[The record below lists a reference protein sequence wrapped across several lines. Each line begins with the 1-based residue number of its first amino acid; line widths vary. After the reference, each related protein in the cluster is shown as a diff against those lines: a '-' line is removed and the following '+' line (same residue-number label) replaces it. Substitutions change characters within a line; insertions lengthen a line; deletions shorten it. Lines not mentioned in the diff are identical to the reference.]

1 MQFVAVLVTLVLF
14 HVLYQMKKR
23 GISFG
28 GRVITGT
35 IVGLIL
41 GFIFKDNTEYVS
53 VFGSIYVNLLYA
65 MVIPLLLTTII
76 RTMLNTGSLTKLR
89 SVGLKSIGI
98 LSLHNVMGSIV
109 GLILAVAFKIGQ
121 GVHFDVPVDSEVKEV
136 PTVSETITNFFPSN
150 IVSNAAEGQVVPII
164 IFSVLVG
171 VATLKLIE
179 SGKEET
185 VRPFAEFINSFAEVI
200 FKLTSMITSL
210 TPYAVLALMTNA
222 VSRVDSTAIAPFI
235 LILVLNYVASVIHT
249 FLGTG
254 ILVSSFAKVNPIA
267 YFKKVWPVTMIG
279 FTTQSSMG
287 AIPANVENLREKQGV
302 AEEIASFTA
311 PLGATMGMPG
321 CAGFWPVMNAIFVAN
336 MMGLGWGAGD
346 YVKLVLIALLVS
358 LGTVGVPGTATI
370 TTTALFAAMGLPLE
384 MVVLLAPISTL
395 ADMGRTATNVTAAN
409 SSALIVAASEDKLNR
424 EVFNRA

>member
-14 HVLYQMKKR
+14 YVLYQMKKR

-41 GFIFKDNTEYVS
+41 GFIFKGNTEYVS

-185 VRPFAEFINSFAEVI
+185 IRPFAEFINSFAEVI

-222 VSRVDSTAIAPFI
+222 VGRVDSTAIAPFI

-287 AIPANVENLREKQGV
+287 AIPANVENLTEKQGV

>member
-14 HVLYQMKKR
+14 YVLYQMKKR

-41 GFIFKDNTEYVS
+41 GFIFKGNTEYVS

-185 VRPFAEFINSFAEVI
+185 VRPFSEFINSFAEVI

-222 VSRVDSTAIAPFI
+222 VGRVDSTAITPFI

-287 AIPANVENLREKQGV
+287 AIPANVEKSYGKNK
-302 AEEIASFTA
+302 
-311 PLGATMGMPG
+311 
-321 CAGFWPVMNAIFVAN
+321 
-336 MMGLGWGAGD
+336 
-346 YVKLVLIALLVS
+346 
-358 LGTVGVPGTATI
+358 
-370 TTTALFAAMGLPLE
+370 
-384 MVVLLAPISTL
+384 VLL
-395 ADMGRTATNVTAAN
+395 
-409 SSALIVAASEDKLNR
+409 KK
-424 EVFNRA
+424 

>member
-14 HVLYQMKKR
+14 YVLYQMKKR

-41 GFIFKDNTEYVS
+41 GFIFKGNTEYVS

-185 VRPFAEFINSFAEVI
+185 VRPFSEFINSFAEVI

-222 VSRVDSTAIAPFI
+222 VGRVDSTAIAPFI

-287 AIPANVENLREKQGV
+287 AIPANVENLTEKQGV

-336 MMGLGWGAGD
+336 MMGLGWGTGD

>member
-14 HVLYQMKKR
+14 YVLYQMKKR

-121 GVHFDVPVDSEVKEV
+121 GVYFDVPVDSEVKEV

-222 VSRVDSTAIAPFI
+222 VGRVDSTAIAPFI

-287 AIPANVENLREKQGV
+287 AIPANVENLTEKQGV

-346 YVKLVLIALLVS
+346 YIKLVLIALLVS

>member
-1 MQFVAVLVTLVLF
+1 MQFVAVLVILVLF
-14 HVLYQMKKR
+14 YVLYQMKKR

-41 GFIFKDNTEYVS
+41 GFIFKGNTEYVS

-179 SGKEET
+179 SGKEEN

-222 VSRVDSTAIAPFI
+222 VGRVDSTAIAPFI

-287 AIPANVENLREKQGV
+287 AIPANVENLTEKQGV

-336 MMGLGWGAGD
+336 MMGLGWGTGD

>member
-14 HVLYQMKKR
+14 YILHQMKKR

-28 GRVITGT
+28 IRVITGA
-35 IVGLIL
+35 IAGLIL
-41 GFIFKDNTEYVS
+41 GFIFRANTEYVS
-53 VFGSIYVNLLYA
+53 IFGSIYANLLYA
-65 MVIPLLLTTII
+65 MVIPLLLTTIV
-76 RTMLNTGSLTKLR
+76 RTMLNTGSLDKLR
-89 SVGLKSIGI
+89 SVGLKSVGI
-98 LSLHNVMGSIV
+98 LSLHNVMASIV
-109 GLILAVAFKIGQ
+109 GLILATAFKIGQ
-121 GVHFDVPVDSEVKEV
+121 GVHFDVPVDTEIKEV
-136 PTVSETITNFFPSN
+136 PTVAETITNFFPSN
-150 IVSNAAEGQVVPII
+150 IVSNAAEGQIVPII

-171 VATLKLIE
+171 VAALKLIE
-179 SGKEET
+179 SGKENT
-185 VRPFAEFINSFAEVI
+185 VRPFAEFTNSFAEVI

-210 TPYAVLALMTNA
+210 TPYAVLALMANA
-222 VSRVDSTAIAPFI
+222 VGRVDSTAIAPFI
-235 LILVLNYVASVIHT
+235 LILVLNYVASAIHT

-254 ILVSSFAKVNPIA
+254 ILVSAFAKVNPFT

-287 AIPANVENLREKQGV
+287 AIPANIENLTEKQGV
-302 AEEIASFTA
+302 SEEIASFTA

-321 CAGFWPVMNAIFVAN
+321 CAGFWPVINAIFVAN
-336 MMGLGWGAGD
+336 VMGLGWGPTEYARLI
-346 YVKLVLIALLVS
+346 LVALLVS

-409 SSALIVAASEDKLNR
+409 ASTLIVAASENKLDK
-424 EVFNRA
+424 EVFNRS

>member
-14 HVLYQMKKR
+14 YILYQMKKR

-222 VSRVDSTAIAPFI
+222 VGRVDSTAIAPFI

-287 AIPANVENLREKQGV
+287 SIPANVENLTEKQGV

-346 YVKLVLIALLVS
+346 YIKLVLIALLVS

>member
-14 HVLYQMKKR
+14 YVLYQMKKR

-136 PTVSETITNFFPSN
+136 PTVSETIINFFPSN

-222 VSRVDSTAIAPFI
+222 VGRVDSTAIAPFI

-336 MMGLGWGAGD
+336 MMGLGWGTGD

-424 EVFNRA
+424 EVFNRD

>member
-14 HVLYQMKKR
+14 YVLYQMKKR

-41 GFIFKDNTEYVS
+41 GFIFKENTEYVS

-121 GVHFDVPVDSEVKEV
+121 GVYFDVPVDSEVKEV

-222 VSRVDSTAIAPFI
+222 VGRVDSTAIAPFI

-287 AIPANVENLREKQGV
+287 AIPANVENLTEKQGV

>member
-14 HVLYQMKKR
+14 YVLYQMKKR

-136 PTVSETITNFFPSN
+136 PTVSETIINFFPSN

-222 VSRVDSTAIAPFI
+222 VGRVDSTAIAPFI

-287 AIPANVENLREKQGV
+287 AIPANVENLTEKQGV

-346 YVKLVLIALLVS
+346 YIKLVLIALLVS

>member
-14 HVLYQMKKR
+14 YVLYQMKKR

-136 PTVSETITNFFPSN
+136 PTVSETIINFFPSN

-222 VSRVDSTAIAPFI
+222 VGRVDSTAIAPFI

-287 AIPANVENLREKQGV
+287 AIPANVENLTEKQGV

>member
-14 HVLYQMKKR
+14 YVLYQMKKR

-41 GFIFKDNTEYVS
+41 GFIFKGNTEYVS

-164 IFSVLVG
+164 VFSVLVG

-179 SGKEET
+179 SGKEEN

-222 VSRVDSTAIAPFI
+222 VGRVDSTAIAPFI

-287 AIPANVENLREKQGV
+287 AIPANVENLTEKQGV

-395 ADMGRTATNVTAAN
+395 ADRGRTATNVTAAN

>member
-14 HVLYQMKKR
+14 YVLHQMKKR
-23 GISFG
+23 DISFG
-28 GRVITGT
+28 VRVITGT
-35 IVGLIL
+35 IAGLIL
-41 GFIFKDNTEYVS
+41 GFIFRGNTEYVS
-53 VFGSIYVNLLYA
+53 VFGSIYVNLLYS
-65 MVIPLLLTTII
+65 MVIPLLLTTIV

-109 GLILAVAFKIGQ
+109 GLILAIAFKIGQ
-121 GVHFDVPVDSEVKEV
+121 GVNFDIPADNEVREV
-136 PTVSETITNFFPSN
+136 PTVAETITNFFPSN
-150 IVSNAAEGQVVPII
+150 IVSNAAEGQIVPII
-164 IFSVLVG
+164 IFSVLLG
-171 VATLKLIE
+171 IAALKLIE
-179 SGKEET
+179 SGKEEV
-185 VRPFAEFINSFAEVI
+185 VRPFAEFTNSLAEVI

-222 VSRVDSTAIAPFI
+222 VGRVDSTAIAPFI
-235 LILVLNYVASVIHT
+235 LILVLNYVASAIHT

-254 ILVSSFAKVNPIA
+254 MLVSAFAKVNPFA

-287 AIPANVENLREKQGV
+287 AIPANVENLTEEQGV

-321 CAGFWPVMNAIFVAN
+321 CAGFWPVINAIFVAN
-336 MMGLGWGAGD
+336 MMGLGWGPAD
-346 YVKLVLIALLVS
+346 FVKLILIALLVS

-409 SSALIVAASEDKLNR
+409 SSALIVAASENKLNR
-424 EVFNRA
+424 EIFNRI

>member
-14 HVLYQMKKR
+14 YVLYQMKKR

-41 GFIFKDNTEYVS
+41 GFIFKGNTEYVS

-179 SGKEET
+179 SGKEENI
-185 VRPFAEFINSFAEVI
+185 RPFAEFINSFAEVI

-222 VSRVDSTAIAPFI
+222 VGRVDSTAIAPFI

-287 AIPANVENLREKQGV
+287 AIPANVENLTEKQGV

-336 MMGLGWGAGD
+336 MMGLGWGTGD

-424 EVFNRA
+424 EVFNRD

>member
-14 HVLYQMKKR
+14 YVLYQMKKR

-222 VSRVDSTAIAPFI
+222 VGRVDSTAIAPFI

-287 AIPANVENLREKQGV
+287 SIPANVENLTEKQGV

-346 YVKLVLIALLVS
+346 YIKLVLIALLVS

>member
-14 HVLYQMKKR
+14 YVLYQMKKR

-222 VSRVDSTAIAPFI
+222 VGRVDSTAIAPFI

-287 AIPANVENLREKQGV
+287 AIPANVENLTEKQGV

-424 EVFNRA
+424 EVFNRD

>member
-14 HVLYQMKKR
+14 YVLHQMKKR
-23 GISFG
+23 DISFG
-28 GRVITGT
+28 VRVITGT
-35 IVGLIL
+35 IAGLIL
-41 GFIFKDNTEYVS
+41 GFIFRGNTEYVS
-53 VFGSIYVNLLYA
+53 IFGSIYVNLLYA
-65 MVIPLLLTTII
+65 MVIPLLLTTIV

-109 GLILAVAFKIGQ
+109 GLILAIAFKIGQ
-121 GVHFDVPVDSEVKEV
+121 GVNFDIPADTEVREV
-136 PTVSETITNFFPSN
+136 PTVAETITNFFPSN
-150 IVSNAAEGQVVPII
+150 IVSNAAEGQIVPII
-164 IFSVLVG
+164 IFSVLLG
-171 VATLKLIE
+171 IAALKLIE
-179 SGKEET
+179 SGKEEV
-185 VRPFAEFINSFAEVI
+185 VRPFAEFTNSLAEVI

-222 VSRVDSTAIAPFI
+222 VGRVDSTAIAPFI
-235 LILVLNYVASVIHT
+235 LILVLNYVASAIHT

-254 ILVSSFAKVNPIA
+254 ILVSAFAKVNPFA

-287 AIPANVENLREKQGV
+287 AIPANVENLTEEQGV

-336 MMGLGWGAGD
+336 MMGLGWGPAD
-346 YVKLVLIALLVS
+346 FVKLILIALLVS

-395 ADMGRTATNVTAAN
+395 ADMGRTATNVTAAG
-409 SSALIVAASEDKLNR
+409 SSAVIVAASEGELDR
-424 EVFNRA
+424 DVFNS

>member
-14 HVLYQMKKR
+14 YVLYQMKKR

-179 SGKEET
+179 SGKEEN

-222 VSRVDSTAIAPFI
+222 VGRVDSTAIAPFI

-287 AIPANVENLREKQGV
+287 SIPANVENLTEKQGV

>member
-14 HVLYQMKKR
+14 YVLYQMKKR

-41 GFIFKDNTEYVS
+41 GFFFKDNTEYVS

-222 VSRVDSTAIAPFI
+222 VGRVDSTAIAPFI

-287 AIPANVENLREKQGV
+287 AIPANVENLTEKQGV

-346 YVKLVLIALLVS
+346 YIKLVLIALLVS

>member
-14 HVLYQMKKR
+14 YVLYQMKKR

-185 VRPFAEFINSFAEVI
+185 VRPFSEFINSFAEVI

-222 VSRVDSTAIAPFI
+222 VGRVDSTAIAPFI

-287 AIPANVENLREKQGV
+287 AIPANVENLTEKQGV

-336 MMGLGWGAGD
+336 MMGLGWGTGD

>member
-14 HVLYQMKKR
+14 YVLYQMKKR

-179 SGKEET
+179 YGKEET

-222 VSRVDSTAIAPFI
+222 VGRVDSTAIAPFI

-287 AIPANVENLREKQGV
+287 AIPANVENLTEKQGV

-346 YVKLVLIALLVS
+346 YIKLVLIALLVS

>member
-14 HVLYQMKKR
+14 YVLYQMKKR

-53 VFGSIYVNLLYA
+53 VFGGIYVNLLYA

-179 SGKEET
+179 SGKEES

-222 VSRVDSTAIAPFI
+222 VGRVDSTAIAPFI

-346 YVKLVLIALLVS
+346 YIKLVLIALLVS

>member
-14 HVLYQMKKR
+14 YVLYQMKKR

-185 VRPFAEFINSFAEVI
+185 VRPFSEFINSFAEVI

-222 VSRVDSTAIAPFI
+222 VGRVDSTAIAPFI

-287 AIPANVENLREKQGV
+287 AIPANVENLTEKQGV

>member
-14 HVLYQMKKR
+14 YILYQMKKR

-222 VSRVDSTAIAPFI
+222 VGRVDSTAIAPFI

-287 AIPANVENLREKQGV
+287 AIPANVENLTEKQGV

>member
-14 HVLYQMKKR
+14 YILYQMKKR

-136 PTVSETITNFFPSN
+136 PTVSETIINFFPSN

-179 SGKEET
+179 SGKEENI
-185 VRPFAEFINSFAEVI
+185 RPFAEFINSFAEVI

-222 VSRVDSTAIAPFI
+222 VGRVDSTAIAPFI

-287 AIPANVENLREKQGV
+287 AIPANVENLTEKQGV

-336 MMGLGWGAGD
+336 MMGLGWGTGD

-424 EVFNRA
+424 EVFNRD